1 MTTPAAGEALD
12 QEQELAVVF
21 TCVWCGKKVEIQTS
35 SERDE
40 LVDAQSFVAEHAACL
55 RRISNPDD

>member
-12 QEQELAVVF
+12 QAHELAVVF
-21 TCVWCGKKVEIQTS
+21 TCIWCGKEVEIQTS

-40 LVDAQSFVAEHAACL
+40 VTDAQGFVADHAECL
-55 RRISNPDD
+55 RRISHPGE